1 MSLKR
6 EKPIWKKSMLDGL
19 DLGSIQNELYDM
31 SENGDYCGYDDR
43 DEGSY
48 YDEFREL
55 FNEIAAGATDLN
67 EAIDSWRGMMDGAWD
82 DLTVGML
89 GDTQHVLG
97 FDTVER
103 DYYRMTEPYMEDWA
117 QDEACKRVEHWT
129 KREMMGNFKFVLSTI
144 VSYLDLKAASDT
156 MLAVVAELDY
166 RGAMLEEK
174 TNRIDQLYSD
184 ITGKSA
190 EQFEKELEN
199 LHFGL
204 REVYTRGE
212 KQTLAE

>member
-31 SENGDYCGYDDR
+31 SENGDFWGYDDR

-55 FNEIAAGATDLN
+55 FNEIAEGATDLN
-67 EAIDSWRGMMDGAWD
+67 EAIENWRCMMDGAWD

-89 GDTQHVLG
+89 GNTQRVLG

-117 QDEACKRVEHWT
+117 QEEACKRVEHWT
-129 KREMMGNFKFVLSTI
+129 KREMMGNFKFVLSTL

-166 RGAMLEEK
+166 RGAILEEK
-174 TNRIDQLYSD
+174 TNRIDQIYSD

-199 LHFGL
+199 LPQ
-204 REVYTRGE
+204 RMWIE
-212 KQTLAE
+212 

>member
-31 SENGDYCGYDDR
+31 SENGDCWGYDDR

-67 EAIDSWRGMMDGAWD
+67 EAIDSRCGMMDGAWD
-82 DLTVGML
+82 DMTVGML
-89 GDTQHVLG
+89 GDTQRVLG

-129 KREMMGNFKFVLSTI
+129 KREMMGNFKFVLSTL

-166 RGAMLEEK
+166 RGAILEEK
-174 TNRIDQLYSD
+174 TNRIDQIYSD

-199 LHFGL
+199 LPQ
-204 REVYTRGE
+204 RMWVE
-212 KQTLAE
+212 

>member
-31 SENGDYCGYDDR
+31 SENGDFWGYDDR

-55 FNEIAAGATDLN
+55 FNEIAAGATELN
-67 EAIDSWRGMMDGAWD
+67 EAIDNWRCMMDGAWD

-89 GDTQHVLG
+89 GNTQRVLG

-117 QDEACKRVEHWT
+117 QEEACKRVEHWT

-174 TNRIDQLYSD
+174 TNRIDQIYSD

-199 LHFGL
+199 LPQ
-204 REVYTRGE
+204 RMWIE
-212 KQTLAE
+212 

>member
-6 EKPIWKKSMLDGL
+6 EKPIWKKAMLDGL

-31 SENGDYCGYDDR
+31 SENGDCWGYDDR

-89 GDTQHVLG
+89 GDTQRVLG

-103 DYYRMTEPYMEDWA
+103 DYYSMTEPYMEDWA

-129 KREMMGNFKFVLSTI
+129 KREMMGNFKFVLSTLA
-144 VSYLDLKAASDT
+144 SYLDLKAASDT

-174 TNRIDQLYSD
+174 TNRIDQIYSD

-199 LHFGL
+199 LPQ
-204 REVYTRGE
+204 RMWVE
-212 KQTLAE
+212 

>member
-31 SENGDYCGYDDR
+31 SENGDCWGYDDR

-67 EAIDSWRGMMDGAWD
+67 EAIDSRCGMMDGAWD

-89 GDTQHVLG
+89 GDTQRVLG

-129 KREMMGNFKFVLSTI
+129 KREMMGNFKFVLSTL

-166 RGAMLEEK
+166 RGAILEEK
-174 TNRIDQLYSD
+174 TNRIDQIYSD

-199 LHFGL
+199 LPQ
-204 REVYTRGE
+204 RMWVE
-212 KQTLAE
+212 

>member
-19 DLGSIQNELYDM
+19 DLGRIQNELYDM
-31 SENGDYCGYDDR
+31 SENGDCWGYDDR

-67 EAIDSWRGMMDGAWD
+67 EAIDSRCGMMDGAWD

-89 GDTQHVLG
+89 GDTQRVLG

-129 KREMMGNFKFVLSTI
+129 KREMMGNFKFVLSTL

-174 TNRIDQLYSD
+174 TNRIDQIYSD

-199 LHFGL
+199 LPQ
-204 REVYTRGE
+204 RMWVE
-212 KQTLAE
+212 

>member
-31 SENGDYCGYDDR
+31 SENGDFWGYDDR

-55 FNEIAAGATDLN
+55 FNEIAAGATELN
-67 EAIDSWRGMMDGAWD
+67 EAIDNWRCMMDGAWD

-89 GDTQHVLG
+89 GNTQRVLG

-117 QDEACKRVEHWT
+117 QEEACKRVEHWT

-156 MLAVVAELDY
+156 MLAVMAELDY

-174 TNRIDQLYSD
+174 TNRIDQIYSD

-199 LHFGL
+199 LPQ
-204 REVYTRGE
+204 RMWIE
-212 KQTLAE
+212 

>member
-31 SENGDYCGYDDR
+31 SENGDCWGYYDR

-67 EAIDSWRGMMDGAWD
+67 EAIDSRCGMMDGAWD

-89 GDTQHVLG
+89 GDTQRVLG

-117 QDEACKRVEHWT
+117 QEEACKRVEHWT
-129 KREMMGNFKFVLSTI
+129 KREMMGNFKFVLSTL

-174 TNRIDQLYSD
+174 TNRIDQIYSD

-199 LHFGL
+199 LPQ
-204 REVYTRGE
+204 RMWIE
-212 KQTLAE
+212 

>member
-6 EKPIWKKSMLDGL
+6 KKPIWKKSMLDGL

-31 SENGDYCGYDDR
+31 SENGDCWGYDDR

-48 YDEFREL
+48 YNEFREL

-67 EAIDSWRGMMDGAWD
+67 EAIDEWRDTMDGAWD

-89 GDTQHVLG
+89 GDTQRVLG

-103 DYYRMTEPYMEDWA
+103 DYYRMTEPYMEGWA

-129 KREMMGNFKFVLSTI
+129 KREMMGNFKFVLSTL
-144 VSYLDLKAASDT
+144 VSYMDLKAASDT
-156 MLAVVAELDY
+156 MLAVVSELDY

-174 TNRIDQLYSD
+174 TNRIDQIYTD
-184 ITGKSA
+184 ITGKAA
-190 EQFEKELEN
+190 EAFEDELKNIPGRMWVE
-199 LHFGL
+199 
-204 REVYTRGE
+204 
-212 KQTLAE
+212 

>member
-31 SENGDYCGYDDR
+31 SENGDCWGYDDR

-89 GDTQHVLG
+89 GDTQRVLG

-129 KREMMGNFKFVLSTI
+129 KREMMGNFKFVLSTLA
-144 VSYLDLKAASDT
+144 SYLDLKAASDT

-174 TNRIDQLYSD
+174 TNRIDQIYSD

-199 LHFGL
+199 LPQ
-204 REVYTRGE
+204 RMWIE
-212 KQTLAE
+212 

>member
-199 LHFGL
+199 MPQ
-204 REVYTRGE
+204 RMWVE
-212 KQTLAE
+212 

>member
-31 SENGDYCGYDDR
+31 SENGDFYGYDDR

-55 FNEIAAGATDLN
+55 FNEIAAGATDMN

-82 DLTVGML
+82 DMTVGML
-89 GDTQHVLG
+89 GETQRVLG

-129 KREMMGNFKFVLSTI
+129 KREMMGNFKFVLSTL

-166 RGAMLEEK
+166 RGAILEEK
-174 TNRIDQLYSD
+174 TNRIDQIYSD

-199 LHFGL
+199 LPQ
-204 REVYTRGE
+204 RMWVE
-212 KQTLAE
+212 

>member
-6 EKPIWKKSMLDGL
+6 EKPIWKKSMLGGL

-31 SENGDYCGYDDR
+31 SENGDFWGYDDR

-67 EAIDSWRGMMDGAWD
+67 EAIDSRCGMMDSAWD

-89 GDTQHVLG
+89 GDTQRVLG
-97 FDTVER
+97 FDTVGR

-174 TNRIDQLYSD
+174 TKRIDQIYSD

-199 LHFGL
+199 LPQ
-204 REVYTRGE
+204 RMWVE
-212 KQTLAE
+212 

>member
-31 SENGDYCGYDDR
+31 SENGDCWGYDDR

-89 GDTQHVLG
+89 GDTQRVLG

-174 TNRIDQLYSD
+174 TNRIDQIYSD

-199 LHFGL
+199 LPQ
-204 REVYTRGE
+204 RMWVE
-212 KQTLAE
+212 

>member
-31 SENGDYCGYDDR
+31 SENGDCWGYDDR

-55 FNEIAAGATDLN
+55 FNEIAAGATDMN
-67 EAIDSWRGMMDGAWD
+67 EAIDSRCGMMDGAWD

-89 GDTQHVLG
+89 GDTQRVLG

-129 KREMMGNFKFVLSTI
+129 KREMMGNFKFVLSTL

-166 RGAMLEEK
+166 RGAILEEK
-174 TNRIDQLYSD
+174 TNRIDQIYSD

-199 LHFGL
+199 LPQ
-204 REVYTRGE
+204 RMWVE
-212 KQTLAE
+212 

>member
-31 SENGDYCGYDDR
+31 SENGDCWGYDDR

-67 EAIDSWRGMMDGAWD
+67 EVIDNWRGMMDGAWD

-89 GDTQHVLG
+89 GNTQRVLG

-129 KREMMGNFKFVLSTI
+129 KREMMGNFKFVLSTL

-174 TNRIDQLYSD
+174 TNRIDQIYSD

-199 LHFGL
+199 LP
-204 REVYTRGE
+204 RRMWVE
-212 KQTLAE
+212 

>member
-31 SENGDYCGYDDR
+31 SENGDCWGYDDR

-48 YDEFREL
+48 YDEFRER

-67 EAIDSWRGMMDGAWD
+67 EAIDSRCGMMDGAWD

-89 GDTQHVLG
+89 GDTQRVLG

-129 KREMMGNFKFVLSTI
+129 KREMMGNFKFVLSTL

-174 TNRIDQLYSD
+174 TNRIDQIYSD

-199 LHFGL
+199 LPQ
-204 REVYTRGE
+204 RMWIE
-212 KQTLAE
+212 

>member
-6 EKPIWKKSMLDGL
+6 EKPIWKKSILDGL

-199 LHFGL
+199 LPQ
-204 REVYTRGE
+204 RMWVE
-212 KQTLAE
+212 

>member
-6 EKPIWKKSMLDGL
+6 ENPIWKKSMLDGL

-31 SENGDYCGYDDR
+31 SENGDCWGYDDR

-67 EAIDSWRGMMDGAWD
+67 EAIDSRCGMMDGTWD

-89 GDTQHVLG
+89 GDTQRVLG

-129 KREMMGNFKFVLSTI
+129 KREMMGNFKFVLSTL

-174 TNRIDQLYSD
+174 TNRIDQIYSD

-190 EQFEKELEN
+190 EQFEKEMEN
-199 LHFGL
+199 LPQ
-204 REVYTRGE
+204 RMWVE
-212 KQTLAE
+212 

>member
-31 SENGDYCGYDDR
+31 SENGDCWGYDDR

-67 EAIDSWRGMMDGAWD
+67 EAIDSRCGMMDGAWD

-89 GDTQHVLG
+89 GDTQRVLG

-129 KREMMGNFKFVLSTI
+129 KREMMGNFKFVLSTL

-174 TNRIDQLYSD
+174 TNRIDQIYSD

-199 LHFGL
+199 LPQ
-204 REVYTRGE
+204 RMWVE
-212 KQTLAE
+212 

>member
-31 SENGDYCGYDDR
+31 SENGDFYGYDDR

-82 DLTVGML
+82 DMTVGML
-89 GDTQHVLG
+89 GETQRVLG

-129 KREMMGNFKFVLSTI
+129 KREMMGNFKFVLSTL

-174 TNRIDQLYSD
+174 TNRIDQIYSD

-199 LHFGL
+199 LPQ
-204 REVYTRGE
+204 RMWVE
-212 KQTLAE
+212 

>member
-199 LHFGL
+199 LPQ
-204 REVYTRGE
+204 RMWVE
-212 KQTLAE
+212 

>member
-19 DLGSIQNELYDM
+19 DLGSIQNELYEM
-31 SENGDYCGYDDR
+31 SENGDFWGYDDR

-55 FNEIAAGATDLN
+55 FNEIAAGATELN
-67 EAIDSWRGMMDGAWD
+67 EAIDNWRCMMDGAWD
-82 DLTVGML
+82 DMTVGML
-89 GDTQHVLG
+89 GNTQRVLG

-103 DYYRMTEPYMEDWA
+103 DYYRMTEPCMEDWA
-117 QDEACKRVEHWT
+117 QEEACKRVEHWT

-144 VSYLDLKAASDT
+144 VSYLDMKAASDT

-174 TNRIDQLYSD
+174 TNRIDQIYSD

-199 LHFGL
+199 LPQ
-204 REVYTRGE
+204 RMWIE
-212 KQTLAE
+212 

>member
-31 SENGDYCGYDDR
+31 SENGDCWGYDDR

-89 GDTQHVLG
+89 GDTQRVLG

-103 DYYRMTEPYMEDWA
+103 DYYSMTEPYMEDWA

-129 KREMMGNFKFVLSTI
+129 KREMMGNFKFVLSTLA
-144 VSYLDLKAASDT
+144 SYLDLKAASDT

-174 TNRIDQLYSD
+174 TNRIDQIYSD

-199 LHFGL
+199 LPQ
-204 REVYTRGE
+204 RMWVE
-212 KQTLAE
+212 

>member
-31 SENGDYCGYDDR
+31 SENGDCWGYYDR

-67 EAIDSWRGMMDGAWD
+67 EAIDSRCGMMDGAWD

-89 GDTQHVLG
+89 GDTRRVLG

-129 KREMMGNFKFVLSTI
+129 KREMMGNFKFVLSTL

-156 MLAVVAELDY
+156 MLAVVEELDY
-166 RGAMLEEK
+166 RGAILEEK
-174 TNRIDQLYSD
+174 TNRIDQIYSD

-199 LHFGL
+199 LPQ
-204 REVYTRGE
+204 RMWVE
-212 KQTLAE
+212 

>member
-1 MSLKR
+1 
-6 EKPIWKKSMLDGL
+6 
-19 DLGSIQNELYDM
+19 
-31 SENGDYCGYDDR
+31 
-43 DEGSY
+43 
-48 YDEFREL
+48 
-55 FNEIAAGATDLN
+55 
-67 EAIDSWRGMMDGAWD
+67 MMDGAWD

-89 GDTQHVLG
+89 GDTQRVLG

-129 KREMMGNFKFVLSTI
+129 KREMMGNFKFVLSTL

-156 MLAVVAELDY
+156 MLAVVAERDY

-174 TNRIDQLYSD
+174 TNRIEQIYSD

-199 LHFGL
+199 LPQ
-204 REVYTRGE
+204 RMWVE
-212 KQTLAE
+212 

>member
-31 SENGDYCGYDDR
+31 SENGDCWGYDDR

-67 EAIDSWRGMMDGAWD
+67 EAIDSRCGMMDGAWD

-89 GDTQHVLG
+89 GDTQRVLG

-103 DYYRMTEPYMEDWA
+103 DYYSMTEPYMEDWA

-129 KREMMGNFKFVLSTI
+129 KREMMGNFKFVLSTL

-166 RGAMLEEK
+166 RGAILEEK
-174 TNRIDQLYSD
+174 TNRIDQIYSD

-199 LHFGL
+199 LPQ
-204 REVYTRGE
+204 RMWVE
-212 KQTLAE
+212 

>member
-31 SENGDYCGYDDR
+31 SENGDCWGYDDR

-67 EAIDSWRGMMDGAWD
+67 EAIDSRCGMMDGAWD

-89 GDTQHVLG
+89 GNTQRVLG

-129 KREMMGNFKFVLSTI
+129 KREMMGNFKFVLSTL
-144 VSYLDLKAASDT
+144 VSYMDLKAASDT

-174 TNRIDQLYSD
+174 TNRIDQIYSD

-199 LHFGL
+199 LPQ
-204 REVYTRGE
+204 RMWVE
-212 KQTLAE
+212 

>member
-31 SENGDYCGYDDR
+31 SENGDCWGYDDR

-67 EAIDSWRGMMDGAWD
+67 EAIDSRCGMMDGAWD

-89 GDTQHVLG
+89 GDTQRVLG

-166 RGAMLEEK
+166 RGAILEEK
-174 TNRIDQLYSD
+174 TNRIDQIYSD

-199 LHFGL
+199 LPQ
-204 REVYTRGE
+204 RMWVE
-212 KQTLAE
+212 

>member
-31 SENGDYCGYDDR
+31 SENGDFYGYDDR

-82 DLTVGML
+82 DMTVGML
-89 GDTQHVLG
+89 GETQRVLG

-129 KREMMGNFKFVLSTI
+129 KREMMGNFKFVLSTL

-166 RGAMLEEK
+166 RGAILEEK
-174 TNRIDQLYSD
+174 TNRIDQIYSD

-199 LHFGL
+199 LPQ
-204 REVYTRGE
+204 RMWVE
-212 KQTLAE
+212 

>member
-6 EKPIWKKSMLDGL
+6 KKPIGKKSMLDGL

-31 SENGDYCGYDDR
+31 SENGDCWGYDDR

-48 YDEFREL
+48 YNEFREL

-67 EAIDSWRGMMDGAWD
+67 EAIDEWRDTMDGAWD

-89 GDTQHVLG
+89 GDTQRVLG
-97 FDTVER
+97 FDTVEC
-103 DYYRMTEPYMEDWA
+103 DYYRMTEPYMECWA

-129 KREMMGNFKFVLSTI
+129 KREMMGNFKFVLSTL
-144 VSYLDLKAASDT
+144 VSYMDLKAASDT
-156 MLAVVAELDY
+156 MLAVVSELDY

-174 TNRIDQLYSD
+174 TNRIDQIYTD
-184 ITGKSA
+184 ITGKAA
-190 EQFEKELEN
+190 EAFEDELKNIPGRMWVE
-199 LHFGL
+199 
-204 REVYTRGE
+204 
-212 KQTLAE
+212 

>member
-31 SENGDYCGYDDR
+31 SENGDCWGYDDR

-67 EAIDSWRGMMDGAWD
+67 EVIDNWRGMMDGAWD

-89 GDTQHVLG
+89 GDTQRVLG

-103 DYYRMTEPYMEDWA
+103 DYYRMTEPYTEDWA
-117 QDEACKRVEHWT
+117 QEEACKRVEHWT
-129 KREMMGNFKFVLSTI
+129 KREMMGNFKFVLSTL

-174 TNRIDQLYSD
+174 TNRIDQIYSD

-199 LHFGL
+199 LPQ
-204 REVYTRGE
+204 RMWVE
-212 KQTLAE
+212 

>member
-31 SENGDYCGYDDR
+31 SENGDLCGYDDR

-67 EAIDSWRGMMDGAWD
+67 EAIDNWRCMMDGAWD

-89 GDTQHVLG
+89 GNTQRVLG
-97 FDTVER
+97 FDTVDR

-117 QDEACKRVEHWT
+117 QEEACKRVEHWT
-129 KREMMGNFKFVLSTI
+129 KREMMGNFKFVLSTL

-174 TNRIDQLYSD
+174 TNRIDQIYSD

-199 LHFGL
+199 LPQ
-204 REVYTRGE
+204 RMWIE
-212 KQTLAE
+212 

>member
-6 EKPIWKKSMLDGL
+6 KKPIWKKSLLDGL
-19 DLGSIQNELYDM
+19 DLESIQSELYDM
-31 SENGDYCGYDDR
+31 YENGDCYGYDDR
-43 DEGSY
+43 DEGGY

-55 FNEIAAGATDLN
+55 FNEIAGGADCLN
-67 EAIDSWRGMMDGAWD
+67 EAIDEWHETMEGAWD

-89 GDTQHVLG
+89 GDTKRVLG
-97 FDTVER
+97 FDAAER
-103 DYYRMTEPYMEDWA
+103 DYFRMAEPYMEDWA

-129 KREMMGNFKFVLSTI
+129 KREMMGNFKFVLSTL

-166 RGAMLEEK
+166 RGALLEAK
-174 TNRIDQLYSD
+174 TSRIDQIYTD

-190 EQFEKELEN
+190 EAFEDELKNIPGRMWVE
-199 LHFGL
+199 
-204 REVYTRGE
+204 
-212 KQTLAE
+212 

>member
-31 SENGDYCGYDDR
+31 SENGDCWGYDDR

-67 EAIDSWRGMMDGAWD
+67 EAIDSRCGMMDGAWD

-89 GDTQHVLG
+89 GNTQRVLG

-117 QDEACKRVEHWT
+117 QDEACKRVERWT
-129 KREMMGNFKFVLSTI
+129 KREMMGNFKFVLATI

-174 TNRIDQLYSD
+174 TNRIDQIYSD

-199 LHFGL
+199 LPQ
-204 REVYTRGE
+204 RMWVE
-212 KQTLAE
+212 